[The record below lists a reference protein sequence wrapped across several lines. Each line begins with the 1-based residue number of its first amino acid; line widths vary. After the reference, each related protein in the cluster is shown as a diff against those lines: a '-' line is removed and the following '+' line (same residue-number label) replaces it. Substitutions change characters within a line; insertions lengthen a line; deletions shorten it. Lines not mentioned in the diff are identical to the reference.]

1 MDALFSQRGLPPES
15 ILSVRS
21 HIGTNGLILNLLKLA
36 AWLVLTGISPASA
49 QSVPLYGATQ
59 VRFAS
64 AAESRQLLAT
74 RDAFVAAMSIYDRS
88 ARTGRRDAVTETDF
102 VQFAADQALEWQ
114 PAEVAKLSL
123 SIAGISELLRTLKLP
138 LPREVLL
145 VKTTGREEADT
156 PYTRGNAIVMPQPYL
171 TVAAAEIDRVI
182 IHEIF
187 HVISRHVPERRNAL
201 YAIVGFRDCGPLAW
215 PPELE
220 PRRITNPDAPDSRY
234 CITLERDS
242 DAETFYPVLFAK
254 EESFDPTLP
263 GTFLERMVFRL
274 LAVMGS
280 GANWSVSRAGVALVL
295 LDPGSVP
302 EYFSAIGRN
311 TRYIIHPEEILA
323 DNFILL
329 VRGERKVRTPRIL
342 DELERVL
349 AGK

>member
-36 AWLVLTGISPASA
+36 AWLVLTGVNPASA

-88 ARTGRRDAVTETDF
+88 ARTGRREAVTEADF

-280 GANWSVSRAGVALVL
+280 GANWSVSRAGAALVL

-329 VRGERKVRTPRIL
+329 ARGERKVRTPRIL
-342 DELERVL
+342 DDLERVL
-349 AGK
+349 AGR